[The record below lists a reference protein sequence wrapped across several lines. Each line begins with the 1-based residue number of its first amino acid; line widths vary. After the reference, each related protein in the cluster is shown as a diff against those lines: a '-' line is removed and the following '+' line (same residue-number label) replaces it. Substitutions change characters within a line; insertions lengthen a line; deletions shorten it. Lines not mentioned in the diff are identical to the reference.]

1 MKKRPMTK
9 GFFSIPIKS
18 TCIFYQE
25 QPLGVPPSAPLSEAK
40 DGFRLVLSEAFIFP
54 VVLKCQPVPE
64 SPGRPIKTQIA
75 SQNPRLSALTG
86 LQWNPRM
93 YISHNFQA
101 CC

>member
-54 VVLKCQPVPE
+54 
-64 SPGRPIKTQIA
+64 SG
-75 SQNPRLSALTG
+75 SQMSACTRITWKAN
-86 LQWNPRM
+86 QNTDR
-93 YISHNFQA
+93 
-101 CC
+101 